1 MNLIVELPA
10 LLAHGQQL
18 TGARVGPAML
28 LGVGLLML
36 GLFLLVLAWVVAR
49 RSAE

>member
-1 MNLIVELPA
+1 MNLIGEFPA

-18 TGARVGPAML
+18 TVRASPPFI
-28 LGVGLLML
+28 LGVGLLLLGIVML
-36 GLFLLVLAWVVAR
+36 VVAFILAR